1 VIREGRDP
9 FVVVEIRPWR
19 GSTSTTGWSR
29 GTRTDL
35 VVALVLDG
43 SSAVG
48 TKRVSG
54 RHCMSVRVR
63 VLMQA
68 GNKERE
74 EVVVVCCLGADKTVQ
89 SCDAGI

>member
-1 VIREGRDP
+1 VAWQHQYHR
-9 FVVVEIRPWR
+9 VE
-19 GSTSTTGWSR
+19 SR
-29 GTRTDL
+29 HQNR
-35 VVALVLDG
+35 
-43 SSAVG
+43 
-48 TKRVSG
+48 SG
-54 RHCMSVRVR
+54 RGPRPRRELCCWNEASQRPPLYER